1 MVKIV
6 EEVGM
11 SYRGF
16 DIQETPSSFIINKEG
31 LVMEFVSIE
40 DAYEYIDSTYESS
53 PEEIVSSPRFPAQV
67 RTSLQNVKSS
77 GFKGI
82 AYVLLHDSGK
92 FTTTFKR
99 GKGPLIDCLRPETE
113 VFKTDT
119 GAFNTVKYRD
129 SLLYHVSEI
138 TFDGEGHYNI
148 GKVVI

>member
-1 MVKIV
+1 MVKVV

-16 DIQETPSSFIINKEG
+16 DIQETSSSFIINKEG
-31 LVMEFVSIE
+31 FMMEFVNIE

-53 PEEIVSSPRFPAQV
+53 SKETNFSPRFPVQV
-67 RTSLQNVKSS
+67 RTSLRRVKSS
-77 GFKGI
+77 GFKGT

-92 FTTTFKR
+92 FTTTFKKS
-99 GKGPLIDCLRPETE
+99 KGPLIDSLRPETE
-113 VFKTDT
+113 VFKTDA

-138 TFDGEGHYNI
+138 TFDGEGRYNI